1 MKGGKFFQGSPRI
14 WKIYKVPLCKHE
26 ISCYEETQKIEERMK
41 EVMKEIDDM
50 FEDDLEEKVEFLIL
64 MNNINFLKTD
74 VEKEKELDRIVNL
87 LAI

>member
-1 MKGGKFFQGSPRI
+1 
-14 WKIYKVPLCKHE
+14 
-26 ISCYEETQKIEERMK
+26 MK

-87 LAI
+87 LIC